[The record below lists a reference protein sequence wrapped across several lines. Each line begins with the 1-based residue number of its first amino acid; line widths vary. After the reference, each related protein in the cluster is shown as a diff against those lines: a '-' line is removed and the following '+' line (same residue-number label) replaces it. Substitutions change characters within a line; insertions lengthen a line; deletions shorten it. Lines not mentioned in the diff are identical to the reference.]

1 MKLLQNKG
9 KEICIKISF
18 ESLGI
23 STIRLCRGIC
33 ALLLTFGGETSS
45 EVPCIRLLNLPFG

>member
-1 MKLLQNKG
+1 MKLLHNKG

-23 STIRLCRGIC
+23 STIRLRRGIC
-33 ALLLTFGGETSS
+33 ALLFNFRRGNKL
-45 EVPCIRLLNLPFG
+45 

>member
-23 STIRLCRGIC
+23 STIRLRRGIC
-33 ALLLTFGGETSS
+33 ALLFNFRRGNKL
-45 EVPCIRLLNLPFG
+45 